1 MIELRKLKFVWQ
13 LESVAFLWKH
23 EFLSGGGKFS
33 GLPKI
38 FQQALDLLRERL
50 VGAHILDRLTFLIQ
64 TKAIGARQLHVRV
77 LGSVVL
83 IEVGNLVDFIA
94 QCSRMESIEVGV
106 VGHGFLSGGGKNSG
120 SPKIFQQALDLLRE
134 CLVNAHRA

>member
-1 MIELRKLKFVWQ
+1 MIELRKFVWQ

-83 IEVGNLVDFIA
+83 IEVGNLVDFTA
-94 QCSRMESIEVGV
+94 QCSRMEVIEAEDGEACGRRICTHVTL
-106 VGHGFLSGGGKNSG
+106 LSL
-120 SPKIFQQALDLLRE
+120 FRF
-134 CLVNAHRA
+134 